1 MVYIEW
7 LAEYS
12 VEFQIQMTLGSG
24 IYVGWVGAATAI
36 FVSVLYFMGM
46 SFNCIFSFF
55 RIDRKHIVT
64 LKDINHDS

>member
-1 MVYIEW
+1 MVYIGW
-7 LAEYS
+7 LVKYL

-46 SFNCIFSFF
+46 FF
-55 RIDRKHIVT
+55 RIFRNDRRNRDLEKIM
-64 LKDINHDS
+64 IHDGP